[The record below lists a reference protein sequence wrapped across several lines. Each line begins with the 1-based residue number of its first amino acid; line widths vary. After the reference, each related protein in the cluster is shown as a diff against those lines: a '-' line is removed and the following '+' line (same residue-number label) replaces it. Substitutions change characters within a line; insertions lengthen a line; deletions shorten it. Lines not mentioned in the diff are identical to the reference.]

1 MVLFHPKNVQKICIL
16 YKNVAILITRRN
28 VFDRKINTKDFF
40 VKDNE
45 MLLAVFYENGEMEMF
60 SLSKEIIEEYED
72 IASRWV
78 ISKEDLVNNI
88 REFAPRSG
96 FNITSDVKEFY
107 VYDIDDVLTARNFP
121 FWYVR

>member
-1 MVLFHPKNVQKICIL
+1 MVLFHSEL
-16 YKNVAILITRRN
+16 
-28 VFDRKINTKDFF
+28 
-40 VKDNE
+40 
-45 MLLAVFYENGEMEMF
+45 EMF
-60 SLSKEIIEEYED
+60 SISKEIIEEYED

-121 FWYVR
+121 F

>member
-1 MVLFHPKNVQKICIL
+1 MVLFHPENVQKICIL

-28 VFDRKINTKDFF
+28 VFDRRINTKDFF

-45 MLLAVFYENGEMEMF
+45 MLIAVFYENGEMEMF

-88 REFAPRSG
+88 REFAPHSG
-96 FNITSDVKEFY
+96 FNIISDVKEFY
-107 VYDIDDVLTARNFP
+107 VYDIDDVLWTRNILC
-121 FWYVR
+121 

>member
-1 MVLFHPKNVQKICIL
+1 MVLFHPENVQKICIL

-28 VFDRKINTKDFF
+28 VFHRKINTKDFF

-45 MLLAVFYENGEMEMF
+45 MLLAVFYENGKMEMF
-60 SLSKEIIEEYED
+60 SISKEIIEEYED

-88 REFAPRSG
+88 REFAPHSE

-107 VYDIDDVLTARNFP
+107 VYDIDDVLWTRNILC
-121 FWYVR
+121 